1 MTEPP
6 ITPQLA
12 ADRVII
18 CRPGKAALFRAWL
31 DARGDY
37 GVAVT
42 ESPYLPDGTE
52 AIEANLAHLRGA
64 TNLPGLFDDVIAKGE
79 DHNG

>member
-1 MTEPP
+1 MPEP

-18 CRPGKAALFRAWL
+18 CRPGRAAQFRAWL
-31 DARGDY
+31 DERGDY

-52 AIEANLAHLRGA
+52 AMECNLASLRESA
-64 TNLPGLFDDVIAKGE
+64 GLLGMFDDVIARE
-79 DHNG
+79 AP